1 MMIVLILLIFFALL
15 FIGMPI
21 AYVIGLVSIAMLLFG
36 GVSLEIVIQ
45 RMFAGVDS
53 FSYLALPL
61 FILAGNIMGK
71 GGLTRRLMALSSAIV
86 GRFTGGTAITTVVTT
101 ALFGAVSGSTVATTY
116 AVGSVLV
123 PRLQEEKYSNSFIA
137 SIIGPAGVL
146 GLIIPPSITMVILGI
161 TANISIGDLFIAGVI
176 PGILLTVALSVY
188 VAVIA
193 RKKGYGEI
201 SVETPK
207 GKAFWKIAWQAFFPL
222 LTPIFILGSIFSG
235 FATATEAA
243 VIAVAYGFILAL
255 VYRELNF
262 RTYREIMVSSAVT
275 SATILI
281 IISAANAFTYVLT
294 ANRIPVMISNFFL
307 EYATSPWMFLIIV
320 STDRPPESDIHADR
334 HPVRHRSCA
343 LRDGTDHELCACEHH
358 TACRPVTDCRVQHHG
373 QEDGN
378 RRDAALHPSCIG
390 HRGGDGGNHHLL
402 PATFNI
408 PARTIQVEEGN
419 HDIETKNCRTLHGP
433 ARWKGQRHHIQASGC
448 A

>member
-320 STDRPPESDIHADR
+320 SIILLILGTLTEVTSLIVLLSPIFMPIATQYGIDPVHFGMVLIMNFALANITPPVGLSLIAGCSITDRRMGIEETLPYILHVLAIVGVMVAIIIFFPPLS
-334 HPVRHRSCA
+334 
-343 LRDGTDHELCACEHH
+343 TF
-358 TACRPVTDCRVQHHG
+358 
-373 QEDGN
+373 
-378 RRDAALHPSCIG
+378 
-390 HRGGDGGNHHLL
+390 L
-402 PATFNI
+402 PGLF
-408 PARTIQVEEGN
+408 
-419 HDIETKNCRTLHGP
+419 K
-433 ARWKGQRHHIQASGC
+433 
-448 A
+448 

>member
-320 STDRPPESDIHADR
+320 SIILLILGTLTEVTSLIVLLSPIFMPIATQYGIDPVHFGMVLIMNFALANITPPVGLSLIAGCSITDRKMGIEETLPYILHVLAIVGVMVAIIIFFPPLS
-334 HPVRHRSCA
+334 
-343 LRDGTDHELCACEHH
+343 TF
-358 TACRPVTDCRVQHHG
+358 
-373 QEDGN
+373 
-378 RRDAALHPSCIG
+378 
-390 HRGGDGGNHHLL
+390 L
-402 PATFNI
+402 PGLF
-408 PARTIQVEEGN
+408 
-419 HDIETKNCRTLHGP
+419 K
-433 ARWKGQRHHIQASGC
+433 
-448 A
+448 

>member
-262 RTYREIMVSSAVT
+262 RTYKEIMVSSAVT

-320 STDRPPESDIHADR
+320 SIILLILGTLTEVTSLIVLLSPIFMPIATQYGIDPVHFGMVLIMNFALANITPPVGLSLIAGCSITDRKMGIEETLPYILHVLAIVGVMVAIIIFFPPLS
-334 HPVRHRSCA
+334 
-343 LRDGTDHELCACEHH
+343 TF
-358 TACRPVTDCRVQHHG
+358 
-373 QEDGN
+373 
-378 RRDAALHPSCIG
+378 
-390 HRGGDGGNHHLL
+390 L
-402 PATFNI
+402 PGLF
-408 PARTIQVEEGN
+408 E
-419 HDIETKNCRTLHGP
+419 
-433 ARWKGQRHHIQASGC
+433 
-448 A
+448 